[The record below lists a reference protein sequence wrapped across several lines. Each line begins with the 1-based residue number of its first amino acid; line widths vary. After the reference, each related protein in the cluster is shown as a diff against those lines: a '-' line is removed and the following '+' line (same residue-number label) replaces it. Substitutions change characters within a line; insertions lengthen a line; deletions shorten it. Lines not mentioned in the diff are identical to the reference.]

1 MSLAFDTLENAHG
14 KGECFGI
21 QALKFKNTM
30 KCIAMA
36 CSSWLK

>member
-21 QALKFKNTM
+21 QAKAVVSTQ
-30 KCIAMA
+30 
-36 CSSWLK
+36 